1 MEERHTAEIIELK
14 SNQLSAVKEN
24 VHIEDDEDGE
34 ETLMLVNLVKIK
46 DEEITELKN
55 QLEDLRNQQIPEAE
69 VSPRRTNVSPV
80 RQNRS
85 ASSSKK
91 LSLSAKSNRLED
103 QLQAM
108 N

>member
-55 QLEDLRNQQIPEAE
+55 QLEDLRNQ
-69 VSPRRTNVSPV
+69 
-80 RQNRS
+80 
-85 ASSSKK
+85 
-91 LSLSAKSNRLED
+91 
-103 QLQAM
+103 
-108 N
+108 